1 MSITVNDLI
10 GLNYANL
17 RNPQPVDMAPGLSYK
32 IDPTAQGGRRLVGA
46 TPTQNPGANLKIAPS
61 NLMPD
66 PGFPEYAQS
75 INTNLTP
82 LSDVNQQPVSL
93 DTIGIAPLLQQEMP
107 LDYEEMIQ
115 EDKSIVPQKNKG
127 LNSLFQLALSAAIP
141 GAGLILSGTRKLSGL
156 PRGLAGLN
164 RRLQQSDFGQS
175 SSLVDYLNRKRRQS
189 DEAIRNRVQRRGI
202 QKKIDSGMYDD
213 KDSRGIGNRGRG
225 QITSSSPPP
234 RKTSSNYDTASSDR
248 RTTKY

>member
-17 RNPQPVDMAPGLSYK
+17 RNPQPVDMAPGLSYQ

-66 PGFPEYAQS
+66 PEFPEYLQVVNNNYS
-75 INTNLTP
+75 LTP
-82 LSDVNQQPVSL
+82 DFNTTQPTSK
-93 DTIGIAPLLQQEMP
+93 DTTGIVPLLQQEMP
-107 LDYEEMIQ
+107 LDFEEMIQ
-115 EDKSIVPQKNKG
+115 EDRSIVPQKNKG
-127 LNSLFQLALSAAIP
+127 LNSLLQLALSAAIP
-141 GAGLILSGTRKLSGL
+141 GAGLFMRGA
-156 PRGLAGLN
+156 RGLAGLN

-189 DEAIRNRVQRRGI
+189 DEAIRNRVQTRGI

-213 KDSRGIGNRGRG
+213 KDPSGIGDRGRG

-234 RKTSSNYDTASSDR
+234 RKTSSNYKTASYDR

>member
-46 TPTQNPGANLKIAPS
+46 TPNQKANLKFAPF

-66 PGFPEYAQS
+66 PEFPEYAQS
-75 INTNLTP
+75 INTNITP
-82 LSDVNQQPVSL
+82 LSDVNQQPISL

-107 LDYEEMIQ
+107 LDYEEMIK
-115 EDKSIVPQKNKG
+115 EDKSIVPQKDKG
-127 LNSLFQLALSAAIP
+127 LNSLLQLALSFAIP
-141 GAGLILSGTRKLSGL
+141 GAGMLLNTPK
-156 PRGLAGLN
+156 GLAGLN

-189 DEAIRNRVQRRGI
+189 DEAIRNRVQSRGI

-213 KDSRGIGNRGRG
+213 KDSRGIGDRNRG

-234 RKTSSNYDTASSDR
+234 RKTSSNYDTASRDR